1 MEIVSPVHIFCKQ
14 ILLFRSIHITIS
26 QKKYVFSLFF
36 AKRIYTFVPLYDT
49 KKELLINEIKKR

>member
-1 MEIVSPVHIFCKQ
+1 MSLDFT
-14 ILLFRSIHITIS
+14 FSIRLDDDSI
-26 QKKYVFSLFF
+26 KKHVFLLFF